1 MHTAVVGLKFNKS
14 WGVLYSLHCV
24 LGRWL
29 LMGCIPHP
37 TQHLPVQ
44 TWQALKGRA
53 VLKWLQPLR
62 LKGCRR
68 REERPR
74 VISCSGMAC
83 FTFPSPIRLRSPT
96 RSPIHRR
103 GPSPSQACTGQGTG
117 VSCWNPLL
125 FAAVN
130 F

>member
-1 MHTAVVGLKFNKS
+1 MHTAVDDLKFNKS
-14 WGVLYSLHCV
+14 WGVRYVLYCV
-24 LGRWL
+24 LERWL

-44 TWQALKGRA
+44 TWQAPKERA

-68 REERPR
+68 REERPQ
-74 VISCSGMAC
+74 VIFCSGMAC

-96 RSPIHRR
+96 RSPIRR
-103 GPSPSQACTGQGTG
+103 RDPSPSQACTEQEKH
-117 VSCWNPLL
+117 VSC
-125 FAAVN
+125 
-130 F
+130 